1 MQKSRLLFIV
11 VSTVLAVILFASTA
25 PAKREKEIRLGFMGD
40 LSAPFSLSAEAAA
53 KLAVEEINEA
63 GGILGRPV
71 RLFVEDTGGEIPKG
85 IEVYKKLVMHNRV
98 NAVIV
103 AEKVEMGVAGI
114 QIGAELFREFPHVMF
129 STIGSGDAIWHHVR
143 DDYDRFK
150 FGFQT
155 YYFVSSHYLEILGG
169 KLLPDFYG
177 NVVGAKKIAIL
188 YEDMDWTRP
197 IRRGLPGVSP
207 PLKEVYENAGFEVV
221 YEATLS
227 LDQQVFSSI
236 FERIAQSETDII
248 DCVVGYIDQVSF
260 IKQWVDSPARNIP
273 WFFWGGIAGMPMAW
287 DMTGGAIAGGS
298 IGSSFVR
305 VPITEKTIPFMDNMI
320 GKYKVGPI
328 FGSHTTYDTI
338 FGYRKALEQAG
349 DLKDINRIIKELENV
364 RETAVLGTIGWDPK
378 YHYNIPYPEYI
389 TPIVQW
395 QDGQMVPVY
404 PEDIALG
411 SFKPVT
417 ELRK

>member
-1 MQKSRLLFIV
+1 MNARYFYSV
-11 VSTVLAVILFASTA
+11 VSVFLVLMLGASSA
-25 PAKREKEIRLGFMGD
+25 MAQRGKEFRIGFMGN

-63 GGILGRPV
+63 GGILGRPA
-71 RLFVEDTGGEIPKG
+71 RLFIEDTAGEIPKG

-103 AEKVEMGVAGI
+103 ADKVEMGVAGM
-114 QIGAELFREFPHVMF
+114 QIGAELFREFPHIMF

-143 DDYDRFK
+143 DNYDRFR

-169 KLLPDFYG
+169 QLLPEFYRKA
-177 NVVGAKKIAIL
+177 VGAKKIAIL
-188 YEDMDWTRP
+188 YEDMEWTRP
-197 IRRGLPGVSP
+197 LRRGLPGVSP
-207 PLKEVYENAGFEVV
+207 PLKEVYENLGFEVV

-236 FERIAQSETDII
+236 FERIARSGADII
-248 DCVVGYIDQVSF
+248 DGVVGYIDQASF
-260 IKQWVDSPARNIP
+260 IKQWADSPARDIP
-273 WFFWGGIAGMPMAW
+273 WFFWGGLAGMPMAW
-287 DMTGGAIAGGS
+287 NMTEGVIAGGS

-320 GKYKVGPI
+320 QKYGVGPI

-338 FGYRKALEQAG
+338 FGYRKAVEQAG
-349 DLKDINRIIKELENV
+349 SAGDIDKIISALENV
-364 RETAVLGTIGWDPK
+364 RETAVLGTIGWDPTH
-378 YHYNIPYPEYI
+378 HYNIPYPEYI

-404 PEDIALG
+404 PENIALG
-411 SFKPVT
+411 TYKPLD
-417 ELRK
+417 ELRN

>member
-1 MQKSRLLFIV
+1 
-11 VSTVLAVILFASTA
+11 
-25 PAKREKEIRLGFMGD
+25 
-40 LSAPFSLSAEAAA
+40 
-53 KLAVEEINEA
+53 
-63 GGILGRPV
+63 
-71 RLFVEDTGGEIPKG
+71 
-85 IEVYKKLVMHNRV
+85 
-98 NAVIV
+98 
-103 AEKVEMGVAGI
+103 
-114 QIGAELFREFPHVMF
+114 
-129 STIGSGDAIWHHVR
+129 
-143 DDYDRFK
+143 
-150 FGFQT
+150 
-155 YYFVSSHYLEILGG
+155 
-169 KLLPDFYG
+169 
-177 NVVGAKKIAIL
+177 
-188 YEDMDWTRP
+188 
-197 IRRGLPGVSP
+197 
-207 PLKEVYENAGFEVV
+207 
-221 YEATLS
+221 
-227 LDQQVFSSI
+227 
-236 FERIAQSETDII
+236 
-248 DCVVGYIDQVSF
+248 
-260 IKQWVDSPARNIP
+260 
-273 WFFWGGIAGMPMAW
+273 MPMAW